1 MVHSVGDEVANAAD
15 PETIRREDA
24 IERFDSHWKF
34 SYGSEAAYEALGVA
48 DTETTSEYASRSDLV
63 ADARSARR
71 SRAEREVARL
81 EGILTHPRSRIVI
94 WRARLGLCSNAA
106 HVLEKI
112 ADLRS
117 SLAEQHAIL
126 ADVGSWEPRY
136 EQLPDT
142 LVLPPISEPGRVVWG
157 VDYTWPLSSGI
168 RISEHRVTSFSLQSR
183 LESLLRVRAR
193 DIWDYEILYQCVG
206 DSGDWSFKYARADE
220 SDPEIKTTFHGRRA
234 FLTRE
239 AAEQCVREVVDMMR
253 AKADEAIARS
263 EEHTSELQS
272 LMRI

>member
-94 WRARLGLCSNAA
+94 WRARLGLCRNAA
-106 HVLEKI
+106 HVLEKV
-112 ADLRS
+112 ADLRR

-126 ADVGSWEPRY
+126 AD
-136 EQLPDT
+136 
-142 LVLPPISEPGRVVWG
+142 
-157 VDYTWPLSSGI
+157 
-168 RISEHRVTSFSLQSR
+168 
-183 LESLLRVRAR
+183 
-193 DIWDYEILYQCVG
+193 
-206 DSGDWSFKYARADE
+206 
-220 SDPEIKTTFHGRRA
+220 
-234 FLTRE
+234 
-239 AAEQCVREVVDMMR
+239 
-253 AKADEAIARS
+253 RS
-263 EEHTSELQS
+263 EEYTSELQS
-272 LMRI
+272 LMRISYAFLCL